1 MSEASVHELVL
12 RDQEGKTDQ
21 IADDLRIAIHVS
33 PAEFILTQLPEEG
46 CLDERLEHG
55 HKDEEND

>member
-1 MSEASVHELVL
+1 MSEATVHELVL

-33 PAEFILTQLPEEG
+33 PCEFILTELPEEG
-46 CLDERLEHG
+46 RLDERLEDS
-55 HKDEEND
+55 HKDEEYD